1 MLDTADAGLISAAED
16 KGVWAIG
23 LYRDSSSLGPNAV
36 LGSTLGSPGVM
47 IKELACGRGIPMETV
62 YVTVNTS
69 GGIDIHMT
77 DLTPADVQQ
86 KVNEALEQMRSGEL
100 DIDP

>member
-1 MLDTADAGLISAAED
+1 
-16 KGVWAIG
+16 
-23 LYRDSSSLGPNAV
+23 
-36 LGSTLGSPGVM
+36 M
-47 IKELACGRGIPMETV
+47 IKELACGRGINREVV

-77 DLTPADVQQ
+77 DLTPEDVQQ

-100 DIDP
+100 DIEQ